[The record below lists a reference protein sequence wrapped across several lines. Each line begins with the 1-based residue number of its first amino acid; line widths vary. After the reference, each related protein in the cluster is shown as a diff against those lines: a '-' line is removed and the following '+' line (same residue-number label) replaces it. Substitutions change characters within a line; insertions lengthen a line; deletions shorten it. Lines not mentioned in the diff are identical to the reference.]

1 MNMNKIK
8 EAIEQLEDL
17 RLDRESFLDGIN
29 DEKIYKA
36 DIEAIDIAI
45 QALKEKLEAAQTAG

>member
-1 MNMNKIK
+1 MNKIK

-17 RLDRESFLDGIN
+17 RLDRESFLGGAADDN
-29 DEKIYKA
+29 EIYKA